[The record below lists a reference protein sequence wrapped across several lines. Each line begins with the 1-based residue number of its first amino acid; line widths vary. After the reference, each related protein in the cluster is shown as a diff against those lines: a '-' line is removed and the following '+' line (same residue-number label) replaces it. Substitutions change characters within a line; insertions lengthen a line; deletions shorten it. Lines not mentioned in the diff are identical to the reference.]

1 MILIFTIIIK
11 EDILCKKKNNWLNVA
26 FVEFFIC

>member
-1 MILIFTIIIK
+1 MILIIFTIIIK
-11 EDILCKKKNNWLNVA
+11 EDILCEKKNWLNVA